1 MFNIFHRNKQD
12 TQLFFSTDV
21 HSHILPGVDHGAQT
35 VEDSLE
41 MLRAERRMGIARVV
55 LTSHVTAETF
65 ENTPDTLRP
74 AFETLKQAVA
84 QTEDLCHM
92 KLFLSAEYRMD
103 EFWNKQYALDN
114 QIAMPGN
121 YILMENSFH
130 QELLG
135 LDDLLFD
142 LKVKGYKPI
151 LAHPERYS
159 YYAMRKQRLEQLHTT
174 GVKFQ
179 VNLLSLAGYFG
190 QHCRET
196 ALWLVKNGM
205 VDMLG
210 TDMHGMDHAR
220 VIQDF
225 INTKEWRNKLVPQL
239 QPHIINDLVRD

>member
-1 MFNIFHRNKQD
+1 MFNIFHRKKENS
-12 TQLFFSTDV
+12 QLFYSTDV
-21 HSHILPGVDHGAQT
+21 HCHILPGVDHGSQN
-35 VEDSLE
+35 VEQSIE
-41 MLRAERRMGIARVV
+41 MLRAERDMGITRVI

-74 AFETLKQAVA
+74 AFEILKQAVA
-84 QTEDLCHM
+84 ETEDISHM
-92 KLFLSAEYRMD
+92 KLYLSAEYRMD
-103 EFWNKQYALDN
+103 EFWDKQYTLGN

-135 LDDLLFD
+135 LDELLFD

-151 LAHPERYS
+151 LAHPERYI
-159 YYAMRKQRLEQLHTT
+159 YYAQRKQRLEQLHNT
-174 GVKFQ
+174 GTKFQ

-196 ALWLVKNGM
+196 ALWLVKHGM

-210 TDMHGMDHAR
+210 SDMHGMEHVK
-220 VIQDF
+220 VIQDY
-225 INTKEWRNKLVPQL
+225 INSKEWRKLVPQI
-239 QPHIINDLVRD
+239 QGHIINDLVRD

>member
-1 MFNIFHRNKQD
+1 MFNIFHRKKENN
-12 TQLFFSTDV
+12 QLFYNTDV
-21 HSHILPGVDHGAQT
+21 HCHILPGVDHGSQN
-35 VEDSLE
+35 VEQSIE
-41 MLRAERRMGIARVV
+41 MLRAERDMGITRVI

-74 AFETLKQAVA
+74 AFEILKQVVA
-84 QTEDLCHM
+84 ETEDISHM
-92 KLFLSAEYRMD
+92 KLYLSAEYRMD
-103 EFWNKQYALDN
+103 EFWDKQYTLGN

-135 LDDLLFD
+135 LDELLFD

-151 LAHPERYS
+151 LAHPERYI
-159 YYAMRKQRLEQLHTT
+159 YYAQRKQRLEQLHNT
-174 GVKFQ
+174 GTKFQ

-196 ALWLVKNGM
+196 ALWLVKRGM

-210 TDMHGMDHAR
+210 SDMHGMEHVK
-220 VIQDF
+220 VIQDY
-225 INTKEWRNKLVPQL
+225 INSKEWRKLVPQI
-239 QPHIINDLVRD
+239 QGHIINDLVRD